1 LLQRLT
7 QVPFHRQRAFRERK
21 ERHIKEL
28 EAKIAKLEEES
39 KFVGG
44 ENERLKK
51 EIAQLNN
58 RNLALRATN
67 DHDDL
72 DHYVEY
78 ASWRSEATASY
89 STSIKLIDSRDD

>member
-1 LLQRLT
+1 VVLQWLT
-7 QVPFHRQRAFRERK
+7 RALFHRQRAFRERK

-28 EAKIAKLEEES
+28 EIKIVKLEEES
-39 KFVGG
+39 KSVGG

-58 RNLALRATN
+58 KNSTLRATN
-67 DHDDL
+67 DNDDL

-78 ASWRSEATASY
+78 ASWRS
-89 STSIKLIDSRDD
+89 KQRRL

>member
-1 LLQRLT
+1 LLTRA
-7 QVPFHRQRAFRERK
+7 PFHRQRAFRERK
-21 ERHIKEL
+21 ERYINDL

-39 KFVGG
+39 KSVGG

-51 EIAQLNN
+51 EIARLNQK
-58 RNLALRATN
+58 NLTLRATN

-78 ASWRSEATASY
+78 ASWRS
-89 STSIKLIDSRDD
+89 KQ

>member
-1 LLQRLT
+1 
-7 QVPFHRQRAFRERK
+7 
-21 ERHIKEL
+21 
-28 EAKIAKLEEES
+28 
-39 KFVGG
+39 VGG

-58 RNLALRATN
+58 KNLNLRATN

-78 ASWRSEATASY
+78 ASWRS
-89 STSIKLIDSRDD
+89 KQQRL